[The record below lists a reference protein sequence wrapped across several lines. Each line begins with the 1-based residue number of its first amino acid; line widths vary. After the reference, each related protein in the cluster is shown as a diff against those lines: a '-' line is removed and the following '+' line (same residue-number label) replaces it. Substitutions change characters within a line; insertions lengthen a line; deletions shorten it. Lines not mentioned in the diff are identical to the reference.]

1 MYQQWQETLLKVE
14 LFGAINVGELEGMLF
29 CLKPKISH
37 FKKNENITIA
47 GEVFEGIGVLLSG
60 EVLVT
65 KENAAGNRVILAKL
79 QKGHIFGEMIAFSNV
94 NVWPATV
101 VALEDCTIMYI
112 EPNKIIGTC
121 ENVCVSHTTLIL
133 NMLKIISK
141 KALMLNRKVE
151 YLAIKSMREKI
162 STFLL
167 EQYMVTGKTTFMIS
181 LNRNELAD
189 FLNVSRPSMS
199 REIAKMKDDGIIDYY
214 KSSFK
219 IVNIDLL
226 KASIG

>member
-1 MYQQWQETLLKVE
+1 MYQQWQDVLLQVE
-14 LFGAINVGELEGMLF
+14 LFGNINGQQLENMLS
-29 CLKPKISH
+29 CLRPTVNH
-37 FKKNENITIA
+37 FMKNENITLA
-47 GEVFEGIGVLLSG
+47 GEPFEGIGIILSG

-65 KENAAGNRVILAKL
+65 KENAAGNRMILAKL
-79 QKGHIFGEMIAFSNV
+79 QKGHIFGEMIAFSNI

-101 VALEDCTIMYI
+101 VALEECFVMYI
-112 EPNKIIGTC
+112 APNKIIGNC
-121 ENVCVSHTTLIL
+121 EAVCPSHTALIL

-141 KALMLNRKVE
+141 KALLLNRKVE

-162 STFLL
+162 STFLM
-167 EQYMVTGKTTFMIS
+167 EQYAMTGKSTFMLA

-199 REIAKMKDDGIIDYY
+199 REIAKMKEEGIIDYY

-219 IVNIDLL
+219 IVSLDLL
-226 KASIG
+226 KKCLE

>member
-1 MYQQWQETLLKVE
+1 MYLQWREALLKVE
-14 LFGAINVGELEGMLF
+14 LFGEIDGDQLDDMLI

-47 GEVFEGIGVLLSG
+47 GELCEGVGIVLAG

-79 QKGHIFGEMIAFSNV
+79 QKGHLFGEMIAFSNIK
-94 NVWPATV
+94 VWPATV
-101 VALEDCTIMYI
+101 VALEDSSVMYI
-112 EPNKIIGTC
+112 EPSRMIGTC
-121 ENVCVSHTTLIL
+121 QNVCSSHTALIL
-133 NMLKIISK
+133 NMLRIVSK
-141 KALMLNRKVE
+141 KALVLNRKVE
-151 YLAIKSMREKI
+151 YLVIKSMREKI

-167 EQYMVTGKTTFMIS
+167 EQYMMTNKTTFMIA

-199 REIAKMKDDGIIDYY
+199 REIAKMKEEGIIDYY
-214 KSSFK
+214 KASFK

>member
-1 MYQQWQETLLKVE
+1 MYKQWESTLVKIE
-14 LFGAINVGELEGMLF
+14 LFQDMTIDQINTMLQ

-37 FKKNENITIA
+37 FKKGEYLAIA
-47 GEVFEGIGVLLSG
+47 GEPFEGIGLILKG
-60 EVLVT
+60 EIMIT

-79 QKGHIFGEMIAFSNV
+79 QKDHLFGEMIAFSNMK
-94 NVWPATV
+94 VWPATV
-101 VALEDCTIMYI
+101 AAMEDCSVMFI
-112 EPNKIIGTC
+112 EPKKIVQSC
-121 ENVCVSHTTLIL
+121 EQACISHTALIL
-133 NMLKIISK
+133 NMLHMISK
-141 KALMLNRKVE
+141 RALILNRKVE

-167 EQYMVTGKTTFMIS
+167 EQYQLTGKTTFMID

-199 REIAKMKDDGIIDYY
+199 REIAKMKDEGIIDYY

-219 IVNIDLL
+219 IIDIDLL
-226 KASIG
+226 KACIS